1 MILKYYVI
9 IAIIDNF
16 VLGNLK
22 LEIFKFKS
30 NLVNQKC
37 YLMVDYIYIS
47 NLMKWNENK
56 NNVLLKI
63 LHYLTL
69 ANEFTLLSPRKSYGI
84 FEGLIKQKCYKQEI
98 EGKDNDIT
106 IHNNCMDNLNIAGE
120 ELEKKYFSSPTKI
133 DLMITKHLI

>member
-16 VLGNLK
+16 VLGNLI

-69 ANEFTLLSPRKSYGI
+69 ANEF
-84 FEGLIKQKCYKQEI
+84 
-98 EGKDNDIT
+98 
-106 IHNNCMDNLNIAGE
+106 
-120 ELEKKYFSSPTKI
+120 SSLYCLRERAMGFLKV
-133 DLMITKHLI
+133 